1 MDLEMGVELEMV
13 KRLEM
18 EVDMLVMG
26 MIIVVDMV
34 TERGM
39 VMGLEKGFKNK
50 KVNFMNLLLETHHIF
65 EDKIDK
71 CDFSEGDGSNCAGV
85 GYIYCS
91 TYGTGYGE
99 GGGCG
104 WGDGFGSG
112 FGSGD
117 GSGLGD
123 GKGSSTFYSSLCSI
137 SALHS
142 NENEF
147 AY

>member
-1 MDLEMGVELEMV
+1 
-13 KRLEM
+13 M
-18 EVDMLVMG
+18 ERMK
-26 MIIVVDMV
+26 
-34 TERGM
+34 T
-39 VMGLEKGFKNK
+39 KN

-71 CDFSEGDGSNCAGV
+71 CDFSEGDGSNFAGV

-123 GKGSSTFYSSLCSI
+123 GKGGSTFYSSLCSI
-137 SALHS
+137 SDLHS

-147 AY
+147 TY